1 MWFYIVKRSHHGKFH
16 TLFLNLPLLRL
27 FSVDNRF
34 NICNIVPCPDKSL
47 DKSHLQDKVAAGD
60 GGAEEAGQGEGEGDG
75 EAQGSGRSVYLY
87 LEFYI
92 LHY

>member
-1 MWFYIVKRSHHGKFH
+1 MVLHCKTESSWKIPYFIFKPS
-16 TLFLNLPLLRL
+16 LALLRL

-34 NICNIVPCPDKSL
+34 NICNIVPCSDKSL

-75 EAQGSGRSVYLY
+75 EAQGSGRSVYL
-87 LEFYI
+87 
-92 LHY
+92 